1 VGRLPGDHAVRRRE
15 VSAAVW
21 RVLAERGF
29 GGLTVRAVAAELG
42 TSTGVVT
49 HYFTSKAGLV
59 RHALHLLDEQSPQRV
74 RAPMPAGLGAL
85 RAALLGALPVDDE
98 AVRTNRVWVSSWDPA
113 LADPV
118 LRADHAERYARGR
131 ARLQDHIV
139 EAQARRELRAG
150 DPADLA
156 AELHAF
162 VLGLIVQALLDPPA
176 FPAERQRA
184 LLDEHLALLTEA
196 A

>member
-1 VGRLPGDHAVRRRE
+1 VARVKGDHALRRQE

-29 GGLTVRAVAAELG
+29 GGLTVRAVATELG

-49 HYFTSKAGLV
+49 HYFPSKDGLV
-59 RHALHLLDEQSPQRV
+59 RHALQLLDEQSERRHRLSEPTGI
-74 RAPMPAGLGAL
+74 AAL
-85 RAALLGALPVDDE
+85 RAALLEVLPVDDRTL
-98 AVRTNRVWVSSWDPA
+98 RTNRVWVSSWDPA

-131 ARLQDHIV
+131 ARLQDHVV
-139 EAQARRELRAG
+139 EAQARGELRTG

-156 AELHAF
+156 AELHSF
-162 VLGLIVQALLDPPA
+162 VLGLVVQALLDPAA

-184 LLDEHLALLTEA
+184 LVDVHLGLLATA
-196 A
+196 G